1 MTLHRFVR
9 ALLEL
14 RILRP
19 RVGGA
24 LALVCLCALLCV
36 GLAAAS
42 PHASN
47 SIITLTAA
55 TPAAKAV
62 KIALSAYLPL
72 VESSGGCSRPYSASS
87 PWNTPIG
94 PQPDYDPLSSVFIA
108 AFSGDLASD
117 PTQYTMPVYA
127 VDAFTPQRT
136 IVFSGVFSE
145 VVGDTQIV
153 NQRQGIV
160 QAPMPDNA
168 VAGAGDDGQIILWN
182 RQTGDEWG
190 FSDATPNGDGSWS
203 ASNGYHYHTS
213 WDGVPPVGAPHF
225 SSRGAGVPFLAGL
238 VRPCEIA
245 RSQIDH
251 ALAFA
256 YNFPTG
262 EFVPPATK
270 SDGSNLGLPY
280 LPEGA
285 RLQLDPGLTDAHI
298 RAWGCDDACLTIA
311 HAMQQY
317 GFIVIDK
324 SNRPK
329 IFVEYE
335 ATAQW
340 NGLVEDDTISNIPYT
355 AFKVLRLSP

>member
-1 MTLHRFVR
+1 MTLHHLVR

-14 RILRP
+14 RSFRP

-24 LALVCLCALLCV
+24 HALIGLCAILFA
-36 GLAAAS
+36 GHAATS
-42 PHASN
+42 SYASN
-47 SIITLTAA
+47 PLIAPTVV
-55 TPAAKAV
+55 TPA
-62 KIALSAYLPL
+62 AYLPL
-72 VESSGGCSRPYSASS
+72 VVGSEGCIRPYSAAS

-94 PQPDYDPLSSVFIA
+94 PQPSYDPQSSIFIA
-108 AFSGDLASD
+108 AFAGTLASD
-117 PTQYTMPVYA
+117 PTQYTMPVYT
-127 VDAFTPQRT
+127 VDAFTPLRMIT
-136 IVFSGVFSE
+136 LSGYFSE
-145 VVGDTQIV
+145 VVDDTKIV
-153 NQRQGIV
+153 NQRQGSV
-160 QAPMPDNA
+160 QVRMPSNA
-168 VAGAGDDGQIILWN
+168 VASAGDDGQIILWD
-182 RQTGDEWG
+182 RKTGEEWG
-190 FSDATPNGDGSWS
+190 FSDARPNGDGSWS

-213 WDGVPPVGAPHF
+213 WDGVPPVGASHF

-245 RSQIDH
+245 RGQIDH

-262 EFVPPATK
+262 EFISPATK
-270 SDGSNLGLPY
+270 SDGSSLGLPY

-285 RLQLDPGLTDAHI
+285 RLQLDPGLTDAQI
-298 RAWGCDDACLTIA
+298 RAWGCTNACLTIA

-317 GFIVIDK
+317 GLFVIDE

-340 NGLVEDDTISNIPYT
+340 NGLVKHDTIARIPAT
-355 AFKVLRLSP
+355 AFKVLRLRP

>member
-1 MTLHRFVR
+1 MILHHFVR
-9 ALLEL
+9 ALLQL

-19 RVGGA
+19 RGGGA
-24 LALVCLCALLCV
+24 LALICLCAMLFAR
-36 GLAAAS
+36 LATAGS
-42 PHASN
+42 HASN
-47 SIITLTAA
+47 PIIALTAA
-55 TPAAKAV
+55 TPAAKAA
-62 KIALSAYLPL
+62 KSTYLPL
-72 VESSGGCSRPYSASS
+72 VESSGGCPRPYSAAS

-94 PQPDYDPLSSVFIA
+94 PQPDYDPLSSVFTA

-136 IVFSGVFSE
+136 IVLSGVFSE
-145 VVGDTQIV
+145 VVDDTQIV
-153 NQRQGIV
+153 NQRQGSV
-160 QAPMPDNA
+160 QVPLPDNA

-190 FSDATPNGDGSWS
+190 FSDATPKGNGSWS

-238 VRPCEIA
+238 VRPCEIT
-245 RSQIDH
+245 RGQIDH

-256 YNFPTG
+256 YNFPTA

-270 SDGSNLGLPY
+270 SDGSSLGLPY

-285 RLQLDPGLTDAHI
+285 RLQLDPGLTDAQI
-298 RAWGCDDACLTIA
+298 RAWGCANACLTIA

-340 NGLVEDDTISNIPYT
+340 NGLVENDTITHIPYT
-355 AFKVLRLSP
+355 AFKVLRLNP